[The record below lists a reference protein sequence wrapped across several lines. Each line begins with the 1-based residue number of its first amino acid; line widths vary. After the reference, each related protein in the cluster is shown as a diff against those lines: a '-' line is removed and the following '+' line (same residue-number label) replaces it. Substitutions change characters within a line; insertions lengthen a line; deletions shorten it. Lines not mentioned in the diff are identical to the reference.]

1 MKRTIFINLIL
12 LLAILTTSVSG
23 ARNIY
28 VATTGNDSPN
38 DGTIEKP
45 YLTINKV
52 AQVAVAGDVVII
64 KSGTYSPTAQID
76 MANSGTA
83 LLPITYKAEIPGEV
97 IIDGAASATPTVS
110 NRRGLITIA
119 GTNATNLKSWIIVE
133 GLRLI
138 NSKWAGIIAINSS
151 NITIKNCST
160 YNTGASGIIGATSS
174 NIQVLNNKVRQAC
187 VYPDKAAGTNEC
199 ITMASVDTFEVG
211 YNTVS
216 DRPTD
221 PSNGGEGIDAKN
233 ACSNGSIHHNTVFNL
248 YRVGI
253 YVDAYQK
260 NINNIEVYANKVYDI
275 GGGGITIASEEGGTA
290 KGIRVHDN
298 VVYNIKRVGIRIAGY
313 LNNGPLQEIDVYQNT
328 IVNCGT
334 SGGNWENCG
343 LLIEATNATNY
354 GFNIRNN
361 IIASSPVQI
370 RGNNQTYPIVI
381 DNNILFGSTLLSGT
395 NAITQDPKFTD
406 PASNDYRLKEGSPA
420 INKVA
425 GSPLSTKD
433 FNDVVRAA
441 GNQGDIGA
449 FEYSPNL
456 STGNVIQKESG
467 RGLRVYPNPAK
478 EAITIKIPSDEADKY
493 NVFIYD
499 LQGRLVYSENDTR
512 LLVPGTDLISI
523 NTNKFT
529 NGLYVLKVAGETGKN
544 FLSKFL
550 IQK

>member
-1 MKRTIFINLIL
+1 MKRAIFINLIL
-12 LLAILTTSVSG
+12 LLAVLTTSVSG

-38 DGTIEKP
+38 DGTIDKP
-45 YLTINKV
+45 YLTINK
-52 AQVAVAGDVVII
+52 AAHVAVAGDVVII
-64 KSGTYSPTAQID
+64 KSGTYSPTLQID
-76 MANSGTA
+76 LINSGTS
-83 LLPITYKAEIPGEV
+83 LLPITYKAEISGEV
-97 IIDGAASATPTVS
+97 IIDGSVSVTPNVS

-119 GTNATNLKSWIIVE
+119 GANATNLKSWIIID
-133 GLRLI
+133 GLRII

-160 YNTGASGIIGATSS
+160 FNTGASGIIGATSS
-174 NIQVLNNKVRQAC
+174 NIKVLNNKVQQAC

-199 ITMASVDTFEVG
+199 ITMASVETFEVG

-233 ACSNGSIHHNTVFNL
+233 ASSNGTIHHNTVFNL

-260 NINNIEVYANKVYDI
+260 NINNVEVYANKVYDI

-290 KGIRVHDN
+290 KGVKVHDN
-298 VVYNIKRVGIRIAGY
+298 VIYNIKKVGIRIAGY

-334 SGGNWENCG
+334 SAGNWENCG
-343 LLIEATNATNY
+343 LLIEATNAANY

-361 IIASSPVQI
+361 IIAGSPVQI

-395 NAITQDPKFTD
+395 NAILLDPKFVD
-406 PASNDYRLKEGSPA
+406 AASNDYKLKEGSPA

-425 GSPLSTKD
+425 GAPLSIKD
-433 FNDVVRAA
+433 FNDLARSS
-441 GNQGDIGA
+441 GNQGDLGA

-456 STGNVIQKESG
+456 GTADLIQKEAKDF
-467 RGLRVYPNPAK
+467 RVYPNPVK
-478 EAITIKIPSDEADKY
+478 ETINIDMPFVDAREYKVAL
-493 NVFIYD
+493 YD
-499 LQGRLVYSENDTR
+499 LQGKLIYSEDASAI
-512 LLVPGTDLISI
+512 LLSGTDSFSI
-523 NTNKFT
+523 NSNKLSS
-529 NGLYVLKVAGETGKN
+529 GLYVLKIVDKNGEIFSAKIVIE
-544 FLSKFL
+544 K
-550 IQK
+550 

>member
-12 LLAILTTSVSG
+12 LLAVLTTSVSG

-38 DGTIEKP
+38 DGTVGKP
-45 YLTINKV
+45 YLTINKA

-64 KSGTYSPTAQID
+64 KSGTYFPTVQID
-76 MANSGTA
+76 MINSGTS
-83 LLPITYKAEIPGEV
+83 LLPITYKAEIPGGV
-97 IIDGAASATPTVS
+97 IIDGSASATPTVS

-119 GTNATNLKSWIIVE
+119 GPSATNLKSWIIIE

-160 YNTGASGIIGATSS
+160 FNTGASGIIGATSS
-174 NIQVLNNKVRQAC
+174 NIKVLNNKVQQAC
-187 VYPDKAAGTNEC
+187 VHPDKTAGTNEC

-233 ACSNGSIHHNTVFNL
+233 ACSNGTIHHNTVFNL

-290 KGIRVHDN
+290 KSVKVHDN
-298 VVYNIKRVGIRIAGY
+298 VVYNIKKAGIRIAGY

-334 SGGNWENCG
+334 GGGNWENCG
-343 LLIEATNATNY
+343 LLIEATNAANY

-395 NAITQDPKFTD
+395 NAIALDPKFAD
-406 PASNDYRLKEGSPA
+406 AASFDFRLKEESPA

-433 FNDVVRAA
+433 FNDVARPG

-449 FEYSPNL
+449 FEYSSNL
-456 STGNVIQKESG
+456 RTGNLIQKEAGAGFS
-467 RGLRVYPNPAK
+467 VYPNPAK
-478 EAITIKIPSDEADKY
+478 EAITVNIPSTEADKY
-493 NVFIYD
+493 NVSLYD
-499 LQGRLVYSENDTR
+499 LQGRLVFSAAASS
-512 LLVPGTDLISI
+512 LFVAGTDSISI
-523 NTNKFT
+523 NTSKF
-529 NGLYVLKVAGETGKN
+529 NSGLYVLKVAGRSGEN
-544 FLSKFL
+544 FSSKIV